1 MTELGITQEY
11 LLLAVNDRGRFSPLN
26 PQQPICFV
34 AAALGELTEAGCI
47 AFTGEKVGLSGPLP
61 EELRCLKPLYD
72 FIDRPRPVSLSMV
85 LRDFAPDGPKLAEL
99 AEAVGES
106 LEALRLAAPQ
116 RALAGR
122 VFYLPAAGEAARRLE
137 RLLFRL
143 CGEAGPAPK
152 EAALAVL
159 LLFYVSARYKHLSS
173 MVTGSLDKDNGF
185 LRFVVNDFA
194 SAYKKYGLE
203 VNTPAL
209 VQNAVS
215 VKLSGLLLIE
225 RFLNNAVS
233 LFVTLGLF
241 GTFLGLSLSVSSL
254 TELIG
259 YSNTDQWLSVL
270 DSVGE
275 GLMSALSG
283 MGVAFYTSLVG
294 VACSILLTLLRSVF
308 SPQAQREKLET
319 QVELWLDHSVAP
331 TLPTEKAKDNA
342 DLIRQM
348 IHALDAAAESMD
360 KTLKRSTDELKLTLA
375 ASQKP
380 LEDFNRTVDSFNEGV
395 RDFSE
400 FNYNL
405 RGTVERMDVCI
416 RDLVSVLRSSARG
429 LERSERQ

>member
-1 MTELGITQEY
+1 M
-11 LLLAVNDRGRFSPLN
+11 
-26 PQQPICFV
+26 
-34 AAALGELTEAGCI
+34 
-47 AFTGEKVGLSGPLP
+47 
-61 EELRCLKPLYD
+61 
-72 FIDRPRPVSLSMV
+72 
-85 LRDFAPDGPKLAEL
+85 
-99 AEAVGES
+99 
-106 LEALRLAAPQ
+106 
-116 RALAGR
+116 
-122 VFYLPAAGEAARRLE
+122 
-137 RLLFRL
+137 
-143 CGEAGPAPK
+143 
-152 EAALAVL
+152 
-159 LLFYVSARYKHLSS
+159 
-173 MVTGSLDKDNGF
+173 
-185 LRFVVNDFA
+185 
-194 SAYKKYGLE
+194 
-203 VNTPAL
+203 NTPAL

>member
-1 MTELGITQEY
+1 MSGLQ
-11 LLLAVNDRGRFSPLN
+11 SMP
-26 PQQPICFV
+26 P
-34 AAALGELTEAGCI
+34 
-47 AFTGEKVGLSGPLP
+47 VGL
-61 EELRCLKPLYD
+61 
-72 FIDRPRPVSLSMV
+72 IVIVSIV
-85 LRDFAPDGPKLAEL
+85 
-99 AEAVGES
+99 
-106 LEALRLAAPQ
+106 AL
-116 RALAGR
+116 
-122 VFYLPAAGEAARRLE
+122 F
-137 RLLFRL
+137 
-143 CGEAGPAPK
+143 
-152 EAALAVL
+152 ALAVL
-159 LLFYVSARYKHLSS
+159 LLFYVSARYKYLSS
-173 MVTGSLDKDNGF
+173 QVTGSLDKDNGF

-194 SAYKKYGLE
+194 EAYRKYGLE

-209 VQNAVS
+209 VQNAVN

-331 TLPTEKAKDNA
+331 TLPTEKAKDDE

-348 IHALDAAAESMD
+348 IRALDAAAESMD

-380 LEDFNRTVDSFNEGV
+380 LEDFNRTVGSFNEGV

>member
-1 MTELGITQEY
+1 MSGLQ
-11 LLLAVNDRGRFSPLN
+11 SMP
-26 PQQPICFV
+26 P
-34 AAALGELTEAGCI
+34 
-47 AFTGEKVGLSGPLP
+47 VGL
-61 EELRCLKPLYD
+61 
-72 FIDRPRPVSLSMV
+72 IVIV
-85 LRDFAPDGPKLAEL
+85 AI
-99 AEAVGES
+99 V
-106 LEALRLAAPQ
+106 AL
-116 RALAGR
+116 
-122 VFYLPAAGEAARRLE
+122 F
-137 RLLFRL
+137 
-143 CGEAGPAPK
+143 
-152 EAALAVL
+152 ALAVL

-173 MVTGSLDKDNGF
+173 MVTGNLDKDNSF

-194 SAYKKYGLE
+194 SAYKKYGLD

-348 IHALDAAAESMD
+348 IHALDNAAESMD
-360 KTLKRSTDELKLTLA
+360 RTLKRSTDELKLTLA

-416 RDLVSVLRSSARG
+416 RDLVNVLRSSARG